1 MKRLIKFRGHAIYD
15 SLGRPV
21 DKIVYGDLIQ
31 SEYAIEIWDNG
42 WGCDADSYVV
52 DPESVAQLVGFDANG
67 NEVYE
72 GDTVLRFDDE
82 EEFVECPENG
92 KLCTVIFY
100 TQVIP
105 DLNDYYCLLEDT
117 K

>member
-1 MKRLIKFRGHAIYD
+1 MKRPIKFRGHAIYD

-21 DKIVYGDLIQ
+21 DKIVYGDLTQ

-52 DPESVAQLVGFDANG
+52 DPESVAQLVGFDRDG

-72 GDTVLRFDDE
+72 GDIVTNFLG
-82 EEFVECPENG
+82 EEFTAEILDGVVTSEGNIDDLRVEVL
-92 KLCTVIFY
+92 KLKESV
-100 TQVIP
+100 
-105 DLNDYYCLLEDT
+105 